1 MVEVLIPSPGES
13 VTRVTLATWLV
24 ADGDFVEKD
33 QDLAEIDSDK
43 ATLSIA
49 APESGTIQI
58 LIPEGS
64 EAGVDEVIARIKPGD
79 GEKSKTTKDRPSSG
93 ESTTDHDTSRETVR
107 KEQEGRNEQHS
118 EEPES
123 AASVSDQQESE
134 GDSAGESSDN
144 QLPLTPVARV
154 FMKAKGLSE
163 QNILQLLQGERI
175 RKKDLEWLLD
185 DTRDRGD
192 TVQTT
197 TAERTEKRESL
208 SPLRLKLSQRL
219 VSVKNET
226 AMLTTFNEV
235 DMTEVLRM
243 RKDYGARFEKDHGV
257 KLGLMS
263 FFTRAAS
270 MALTEFTAVNAF
282 IERDEIVFH
291 NYVDISIAV
300 SGPKG
305 LVVPVIRNAQQLSMA
320 QIEQEVRRLAD
331 KASGNKLTLD
341 EMTGGTFTITNGGV
355 FGSMLSTPILNP
367 PQSAILGM
375 HNIVERPVAVHGNVE
390 IRPIMYVALSYDHRI
405 IDGRESV
412 SFLKRIKELLEQ
424 PAKMAYS
431 TDPYDKLLGF

>member
-49 APESGTIQI
+49 APESGTIHI

-64 EAGVDEVIARIKPGD
+64 EAGVDEVIARIKPGE
-79 GEKSKTTKDRPSSG
+79 GEKPKTPKARPSSG
-93 ESTTDHDTSRETVR
+93 ESTTDHDTSRETGK
-107 KEQEGRNEQHS
+107 KEQEESNEQHS
-118 EEPES
+118 EAPES
-123 AASVSDQQESE
+123 AASVSDQQAPE
-134 GDSAGESSDN
+134 GNAAGESSDN

-163 QNILQLLQGERI
+163 QEIVQLLQGERI

-185 DTRDRGD
+185 DARGSGDVAQTEQADR
-192 TVQTT
+192 T
-197 TAERTEKRESL
+197 KRREPL

-235 DMTEVLRM
+235 DMTEVLSM
-243 RKDYGARFEKDHGV
+243 RKGYGSRFEKAHGV

-263 FFTRAAS
+263 FFTRAATI
-270 MALTEFTAVNAF
+270 ALTEFPAVNAF
-282 IERDEIVFH
+282 IERDEILFH
-291 NYVDISIAV
+291 DYTDISIAV

-305 LVVPVIRNAQQLSMA
+305 LVVPVIRNTQHLSMA
-320 QIEQEVRRLAD
+320 EIEKEVRRLAE
-331 KASGNKLTLD
+331 KASANRLTLD

-375 HNIVERPVAVHGNVE
+375 HNIVERPVAVNGQVE

-431 TDPYDKLLGF
+431 ADPYDKLLGF